1 MTFYFAKVL
10 DRPFDDV
17 LAAAREALASEG
29 FGVLTEI
36 DVRKT
41 FKAKLDEDFRPY
53 VILGA
58 CNPQLARE
66 ALRLEDKV
74 GVMLP
79 CNVVV
84 QHAGDGRTEVAAVDP
99 VASMQA
105 IANPA
110 LKAKASEV
118 AEKLRAVVD
127 RI

>member
-10 DRPFDDV
+10 DRPFDEV

>member
-10 DRPFDDV
+10 DRPFDEV

-84 QHAGDGRTEVAAVDP
+84 QHAGDDRTEVAAVDP